1 MINPMDLTGKHILI
15 TGASS
20 GIGKDTAIYL
30 SKLGAKL
37 TLIARNQEKL
47 RATLKLLEGEGHD
60 IYPFDLKQINLI
72 ESIINKIVDNS
83 GALDGLVHCAGIS
96 TMRPL
101 SMTKYDFLHDMMLVN
116 YYSFV
121 ELIRCVSKKG
131 KYKEGASF
139 IGMSSVASQYGDKS
153 KVAYCSS
160 KAAMD
165 SAVRCMAKEL
175 AYKNI
180 RVNTIVA
187 GFIRTDM
194 YDGYIETIGEESVDF
209 KISAHQY
216 LGLGDTIDIANAMA
230 YLLSD
235 TSKFITGTGLVV
247 DGGCRS

>member
-1 MINPMDLTGKHILI
+1 MINPMDLSGKHILI

-20 GIGKDTAIYL
+20 GIGKATAIHL

-37 TLIARNQEKL
+37 ALIARNEEKL
-47 RATLKLLEGEGHD
+47 KDTIKLLEGEGHD
-60 IYPFDLKQINLI
+60 MYKIDLKEVNLI
-72 ESIINKIVDNS
+72 ESLVNKIVDNN
-83 GALDGLVHCAGIS
+83 GPLDGLVHCAGIG

-101 SMTKYDFLHDMMLVN
+101 SMTKPDFLHDMMLVN

-121 ELIRCVSKKG
+121 ELIRCASKKN
-131 KYKEGASF
+131 KYREGASF
-139 IGMSSVASQYGDKS
+139 IGMSSAGSQYGDKS

-165 SAVRCMAKEL
+165 SATRCMAKEL
-175 AYKNI
+175 AYKKI

-194 YDGYIETIGEESVDF
+194 YDEYIETAGEEAVDSN
-209 KISAHQY
+209 ILLNQY
-216 LGLGDTIDIANAMA
+216 LGIGDTIDIANAMA

-235 TSKFITGTGLVV
+235 ASKFITGTGFVV
-247 DGGCRS
+247 DGGYLS